1 MRYSKS
7 AGTTIVIG
15 FVVLFCMLTTVLFA
29 EISPVPKLHGF
40 GWRKALPTHL
50 LGNEAVRGEIGLTD
64 ELVQQVNNFRS
75 ELESESRDDQS
86 VKRSQH
92 AKVEAKWNELLTLEQ
107 KRRLGQIHLQEAS
120 LLEAF
125 GDEEVIKELGGFSSE
140 QQKRIHDIHKRY
152 HIIKES
158 FGNKLRGSGQQY
170 SKEEFRKIVD
180 DKMKENE
187 IALRTNLMKVLTPEQ
202 KEKFDELKGP
212 PFESLDRKHR

>member
-15 FVVLFCMLTTVLFA
+15 FVVLLCMLTTVLVA
-29 EISPVPKLHGF
+29 EISPVPKLLGF

-50 LGNEAVRGEIGLTD
+50 LRNEAVRAEIGLTD
-64 ELVQQVNNFRS
+64 ELVQQIKNFRS
-75 ELESESRDDQS
+75 ELESES
-86 VKRSQH
+86 RSQH
-92 AKVEAKWNELLTLEQ
+92 AKVEAKWNELLTLDQ

-125 GDEEVIKELGGFSSE
+125 SDEEVIKELGGFSSE

-180 DKMKENE
+180 DRMKENE

>member
-7 AGTTIVIG
+7 AGTKIVIG
-15 FVVLFCMLTTVLFA
+15 FVVLFCMLTTVLVA

-50 LGNEAVRGEIGLTD
+50 LGNEAVRGEIRLTD

-75 ELESESRDDQS
+75 ELESESRDDQN

-92 AKVEAKWNELLTLEQ
+92 A
-107 KRRLGQIHLQEAS
+107 
-120 LLEAF
+120 
-125 GDEEVIKELGGFSSE
+125 
-140 QQKRIHDIHKRY
+140 
-152 HIIKES
+152 
-158 FGNKLRGSGQQY
+158 
-170 SKEEFRKIVD
+170 KEEFRKIVD
-180 DKMKENE
+180 DRMKENE